1 MSSRITSN
9 MLSSNYLRNM
19 KLNLGNMKTLQ
30 NQLASGKEI
39 QIASDDPYKALRSM
53 QLNTEISYNTQYNE
67 NITDTSNW
75 LDTTDTALSQ
85 IGTVLGRVQT
95 LLVNAGNGTYSD
107 SERSSIQDEV
117 KSSANELSQILNTNF
132 DGSYIFGGTKS
143 GSKPTTVD
151 ANGKLQYADKDG
163 NAITKTSTGM
173 NIDLSTNP
181 IESSVIPSNN
191 KKIEGIVKSG
201 SNVTIT
207 IKDYTVPAT
216 PVTSTSTIDLTTV
229 GSGTP
234 PSTVESLFK
243 AALTKAVPPDFT
255 AGDAD
260 KAIFSYS
267 SLDQIN
273 SKLEVDISEGVKT
286 TYNKTAVDV
295 LEFKDKSGTSI
306 NVSDLLTTIIKNL
319 GTTGSTSDLT
329 TTNLK
334 DIQSVTANLLQQRS
348 QVGSFQNRM
357 DSAQTNNDTQN
368 YNLTDILSKTEDID
382 FADKTMEYS
391 MMQTVYTAALQTSA
405 KILPMTILTYL

>member
-1 MSSRITSN
+1 MSGRITSN
-9 MLSSNYLRNM
+9 ILSTNYLRNM
-19 KLNLGNMKTLQ
+19 QKNLANMKTFQ

-39 QIASDDPYKALRSM
+39 QRASENPYKALRSM
-53 QLNTEISYNTQYNE
+53 QLNTEMSYNKQYNE
-67 NITDTSNW
+67 NIKDTTNW

-85 IGTVLGRVQT
+85 IGNIFGRVET
-95 LLVNAGNGTYSD
+95 LLVSAGNGAYGQD
-107 SERSSIQDEV
+107 ERTSIQDEIKEKV
-117 KSSANELSQILNTNF
+117 NELSQVLNTSF
-132 DGSYIFGGTKS
+132 DGSYIFGGTKTD
-143 GSKPTTVD
+143 SKPTTVV
-151 ANGKLQYADKDG
+151 NGVLEYADKSG
-163 NAITKTSTGM
+163 NGITETSTGM
-173 NIDLSTNP
+173 NIDLSKSP
-181 IESSVIPSNN
+181 IVSSITPSNN
-191 KKIEGIVKSG
+191 KKIEGIDKSG
-201 SNVTIT
+201 STVTIT
-207 IKDYTVPAT
+207 IKDYTVPAIPT
-216 PVTSTSTIDLTTV
+216 TSTSTIDLTTV